1 MEYTMNIK
9 AGTLWVNVKPTGDSI
24 PYGFDADKNAW
35 IPCDGAY
42 GVFDYLY
49 QVKEHEEALEYFD
62 NEVYR
67 LVNDGVTYARI
78 ELPPRLGGFV
88 FTISTQYEGNNTNL

>member
-1 MEYTMNIK
+1 MNIK
-9 AGTLWVNVKPTGDSI
+9 AGTLWVHVKPTGDSI
-24 PYGFDADKNAW
+24 PYGFDSDRNAW

-49 QVKEHEEALEYFD
+49 HIKEHEEALEYFD
-62 NEVYR
+62 VELERQINAGAV
-67 LVNDGVTYARI
+67 GGRI

-88 FTISTQYEGNNTNL
+88 FTFSTEYEGDSE